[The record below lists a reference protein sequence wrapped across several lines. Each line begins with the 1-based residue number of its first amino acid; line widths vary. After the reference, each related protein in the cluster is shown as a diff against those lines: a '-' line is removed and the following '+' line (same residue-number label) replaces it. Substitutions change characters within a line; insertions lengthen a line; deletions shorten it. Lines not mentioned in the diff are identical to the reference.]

1 MKQTLKRRPKLPQS
15 RPQMRTEAGPAL
27 SRRLEA
33 VKTVAGRCGTFAD
46 IGSDHALLP
55 IRMMIENLC
64 ERAIV
69 TDLRKGPLERA
80 AANVAK
86 YCPKKKELFSLRRG
100 SGLTVLEKGEAE
112 VKTICGMGG
121 LLIADIIEDS
131 FEIAKEGRLVLQPNT
146 CVPELR
152 CYLWKKGF
160 EIESEKGVMD
170 AGHGYVVMN
179 CIYTGRSRCE
189 DPGSI
194 LAITGEFIG
203 RDGDP
208 EGKDCLRAVRRKYD
222 AALEK
227 INGEG
232 GAKDDAGFDG
242 KRERVEKLA
251 EVIGGINEIL
261 GENQ

>member
-1 MKQTLKRRPKLPQS
+1 MN
-15 RPQMRTEAGPAL
+15 PAL
-27 SRRLEA
+27 SKRLEA
-33 VKTVAGRCGTFAD
+33 VKTIAGECRTFAD

-55 IRMMIENLC
+55 ISMMIEGRC

-80 AANVAK
+80 AANIEK
-86 YCPKKKELFSLRRG
+86 YCPKKKDMFSLRRG

-121 LLIADIIEDS
+121 LLIADIIEES
-131 FEIAKEGRLVLQPNT
+131 FEIAGEGRLVLQPNT
-146 CVPELR
+146 CLPELR
-152 CYLWKKGF
+152 CFLWEKGF
-160 EIESEKGVMD
+160 QIESEKGLVE
-170 AGHGYVVMN
+170 AGHGYAVMS
-179 CIYTGRSRCE
+179 CVYTGKTGTA

-208 EGKDCLRAVRRKYD
+208 EGKEYLRAVRRKYD

-232 GAKDDAGFDG
+232 GQKSGAGFDG
-242 KRERVEKLA
+242 IRERVERL
-251 EVIGGINEIL
+251 ETVIDGINAIL
-261 GENQ
+261 GENK